1 MAAPVRSA
9 IITCAPTGAI
19 HTPTMSDALPIT
31 PEEIAHAAI
40 AAGEAGAAICHLHVR
55 DPKDGHPVQDPGL
68 FTLPRGL
75 ADLVSG
81 SLGSGTQYPLKLG
94 AALLATIPVAI
105 IFTIFQRYFVRD
117 ANEGSERG

>member
-1 MAAPVRSA
+1 LTILSFQNAWNEFP
-9 IITCAPTGAI
+9 
-19 HTPTMSDALPIT
+19 HTLVA
-31 PEEIAHAAI
+31 
-40 AAGEAGAAICHLHVR
+40 
-55 DPKDGHPVQDPGL
+55 VQSPSL

-105 IFTIFQRYFVRD
+105 IFFVFQRYFVRG
-117 ANEGSERG
+117 ANEGATKG